1 MKQYESLY
9 SRLFYSPSKQLANK
23 NPLFQERKNDIISN
37 LNGFAMKEADKIKQT
52 IHNHLPFN
60 GILGNKKAMFYILK

>member
-1 MKQYESLY
+1 
-9 SRLFYSPSKQLANK
+9 
-23 NPLFQERKNDIISN
+23 
-37 LNGFAMKEADKIKQT
+37 MKESDKIKQA